1 MSSHIPLVDLKA
13 QYSTIKA
20 EIDAAIADVIA
31 NTAFIGGQQLRRF
44 EAEFAAFCD
53 ASACVGVANG
63 TDALYLALR
72 GLGIGAGDEVV
83 TVSHTFF
90 ATAESISLTGAR
102 PVFVD
107 VDPST
112 LLMDATKLK
121 AAITERTKAIVPVH
135 LYGHPCDM
143 DAVNA
148 VAKAHGL
155 HVIED
160 AAQAHGAKWRGRRAG
175 SMGDI
180 ACFSFFPS
188 KNLGAYGDAGAVV
201 SNDTDLIE
209 RIRMLAN
216 HGRREKYLHDFEGVN
231 SRLDGL
237 QAAILSV
244 KLKHLEAWN
253 QARRKHAARYLQLLD
268 GLDIGL
274 PAIQPDSEPVW
285 HLFVVRTPDRDR
297 LAAALKADGI
307 ATGIHFPVP
316 LHRQPACT
324 YLGIPEGSLPVTE
337 RAATEVLSLP
347 IYAEIT
353 DQQIDLVAGAIR
365 DAL

>member
-13 QYSTIKA
+13 QYSAIRT
-20 EIDAAIADVIA
+20 EVDAAIADVIA
-31 NTAFIGGQQLRRF
+31 DAAFIGGQQVRRF

-90 ATAESISLTGAR
+90 ATAESITLTGAK
-102 PVFVD
+102 PIFVD

-112 LLMDATKLK
+112 LLMDTSKLK
-121 AAITERTKAIVPVH
+121 AAITARTKAIVPVH

-143 DAVNA
+143 DAVSA
-148 VAKAHGL
+148 IAKAHGL
-155 HVIED
+155 RVIED
-160 AAQAHGAKWRGRRAG
+160 AAQAHGARWRGRRVG

-216 HGRREKYLHDFEGVN
+216 HGRREKYLHDMQGVN
-231 SRLDGL
+231 SRLDGI
-237 QAAILSV
+237 QAAILRV
-244 KLKHLEAWN
+244 KLRHLDTWN
-253 QARRKHAARYLQLLD
+253 QARRSRAARYLQLLD
-268 GLDIGL
+268 GLDLTL
-274 PAIQPDSEPVW
+274 PVIQPDSEPVW
-285 HLFVVRTPDRDR
+285 HLFVIRTGDRDR
-297 LAAALKADGI
+297 LAEALKAEGI

-316 LHRQPACT
+316 LHRQPACA
-324 YLGIPEGSLPVTE
+324 YLGVPQGSLPVTE
-337 RAATEVLSLP
+337 RVAAEVLSLP

-353 DQQIDLVAGAIR
+353 DRQIDLVAAAAR
-365 DAL
+365 DVL